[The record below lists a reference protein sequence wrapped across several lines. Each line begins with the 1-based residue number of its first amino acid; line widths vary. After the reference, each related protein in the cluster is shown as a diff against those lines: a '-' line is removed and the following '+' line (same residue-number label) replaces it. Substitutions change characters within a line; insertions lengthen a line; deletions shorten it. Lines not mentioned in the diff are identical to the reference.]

1 MSSNQITIFEFF
13 KNNPNGDINTV
24 VKSALENLTK
34 DIFELSKND
43 WYPLLPSESKLK
55 GLSESEYINYVNYV
69 DALRYQV
76 KQDKIN
82 FDSKKYN
89 ANQSRL
95 VSPPIKAYAFVGH
108 NNLELHK
115 R

>member
-1 MSSNQITIFEFF
+1 MSSNQIIIFEFF
-13 KNNPNGDINTV
+13 KNNTDTGV
-24 VKSALENLTK
+24 ESALKSLSNSIN
-34 DIFELSKND
+34 IFALSKND

-55 GLSESEYINYVNYV
+55 GLDESLYINYVNYV

-76 KQDKIN
+76 KQDN
-82 FDSKKYN
+82 EFDSKKYN